1 MLINERLEKLNMTK
15 YRLSMESGVPQAT
28 IHDICSGKAKLEKCA
43 AGTLFRLAKT
53 LGVTMEEILQ
63 SAEMDSEQRSGFETF
78 KSSVCHQVKEMG
90 DVAFMLHLLESD
102 EIRTLYAKGWYPEA
116 MYMLAMLDYLSR
128 VNQIP
133 LCTRYDDIRTQK
145 LKKPLYS
152 TGVLVAGEVLKS
164 DKPLRM
170 AEQNAIPE
178 FSRFNIMESEVRD
191 VV

>member
-1 MLINERLEKLNMTK
+1 MDELYTHLHSSEAR
-15 YRLSMESGVPQAT
+15 
-28 IHDICSGKAKLEKCA
+28 A
-43 AGTLFRLAKT
+43 A
-53 LGVTMEEILQ
+53 
-63 SAEMDSEQRSGFETF
+63 FETF
-78 KSSVCHQVKEMG
+78 KSNTCHQVKDLG
-90 DVAFMLHLLESD
+90 DLDFMIRLLESD
-102 EIRTLYAKGWYPEA
+102 EIRKLYNRRWYPEA
-116 MYMLAMLDYLSR
+116 LYLLAMLDYLSR
-128 VNQIP
+128 INQIP

>member
-1 MLINERLEKLNMTK
+1 
-15 YRLSMESGVPQAT
+15 
-28 IHDICSGKAKLEKCA
+28 
-43 AGTLFRLAKT
+43 
-53 LGVTMEEILQ
+53 
-63 SAEMDSEQRSGFETF
+63 
-78 KSSVCHQVKEMG
+78 
-90 DVAFMLHLLESD
+90 
-102 EIRTLYAKGWYPEA
+102 
-116 MYMLAMLDYLSR
+116 MLDYLSR
-128 VNQIP
+128 INQIP

-145 LKKPLYS
+145 LKKTLYS

>member
-28 IHDICSGKAKLEKCA
+28 IHDICSGKANLEKCA
-43 AGTLFRLAKT
+43 AGTLFRLAKA

-102 EIRTLYAKGWYPEA
+102 EIRTLYTKGWYPEA
-116 MYMLAMLDYLSR
+116 MYLLAMLDYLSR
-128 VNQIP
+128 VNQIS
-133 LCTRYDDIRTQK
+133 LCTRYDDIRSRR
-145 LKKPLYS
+145 LSKPLFS
-152 TGVLVAGEVLKS
+152 SGVLVTGIVLQS
-164 DKPLRM
+164 DEPMRR
-170 AEQNAIPE
+170 AELEAIPE
-178 FSRFNIMESEVRD
+178 FRRFNIMESEVRD